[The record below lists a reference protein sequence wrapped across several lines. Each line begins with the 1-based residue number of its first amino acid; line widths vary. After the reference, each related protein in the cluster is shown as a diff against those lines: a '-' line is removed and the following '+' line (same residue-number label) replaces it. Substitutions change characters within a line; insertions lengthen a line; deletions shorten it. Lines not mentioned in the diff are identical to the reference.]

1 MSERTLGRGRD
12 SSAASGDGGSR
23 EAWTEIGLA
32 PLKSSGEGRS
42 PPLSHAFPESYVPL
56 AASTFSAFGEI
67 VVSVS
72 SLSVPT

>member
-12 SSAASGDGGSR
+12 SSAANGDGGSR
-23 EAWTEIGLA
+23 EAWTEIGVA
-32 PLKSSGEGRS
+32 PEELRGGPKPS
-42 PPLSHAFPESYVPL
+42 PESRFPEGYVPL